1 MSIQKKQHSN
11 DAETQVSLPIEGMT
25 CASCV
30 GRVEA
35 ALTKVEGVESV
46 SVNLA
51 TERADILLNTPVE
64 RMALIKA
71 IENVGYEVPLTSVEL
86 SVQGMT
92 CASCVGRVEKAL
104 RAVEGVKD
112 ATVNLATE
120 RATIRGVAGTDDLIA
135 AIEKVGYEASLVD
148 TRGQNNVEAA
158 EKKDAEKAAL
168 KKDLVLATILAL
180 PVFIMEMGSH
190 LIPGM
195 HQWIMDTIGLQESW
209 YLQFVLTLLVLVI
222 PGRRF
227 YLKGIPALIRLGP

>member
-148 TRGQNNVEAA
+148 TRGQNNVCLLYTSDAA
-158 EKKDAEKAAL
+158 DE
-168 KKDLVLATILAL
+168 V
-180 PVFIMEMGSH
+180 
-190 LIPGM
+190 
-195 HQWIMDTIGLQESW
+195 
-209 YLQFVLTLLVLVI
+209 
-222 PGRRF
+222 RRV
-227 YLKGIPALIRLGP
+227 